1 MNQASII
8 IPTYKRADLLAQVF
22 ESLIFQDNIFE
33 ILVIDSN
40 SNDGT
45 KNLVESYNENSI
57 INIKHIDVDN
67 NVSLKRN
74 TGIEKS
80 LTNNLIFLDDDCIPD
95 DYFVKNHL
103 DALSNNPD
111 DLNCGDVFFPEELV
125 LTSNYIRYKNSRH
138 VSYRYKGLND
148 KVLDYTSIVTMNMSM
163 KKDDIIKNNL
173 LFNEDFIGYGMEDNE
188 FGFQIMNAGLIIN
201 TCPASIEHMEQ
212 NDPFLFTSKIY
223 HTARDGVYRF
233 KILNKNAAL
242 SLRYSYYFERD
253 YPYKNLATAYFVK
266 FLRLFFVVPIA
277 KKILRILYYFD
288 SYKALYFPFLY
299 KYIFACYYNSGVK
312 NRALAYSS
320 VDEVSKSWYLDKK

>member
-1 MNQASII
+1 MNKVSII
-8 IPTYKRADLLAQVF
+8 IPTYKRVDLLRKILT
-22 ESLIFQDNIFE
+22 ELIYQEHILE
-33 ILVIDSN
+33 ILVVDSD

-45 KNLVESYNENSI
+45 KELVNSFNNKSDI
-57 INIKHIDVDN
+57 LIQHFDVDN

-74 TGIEKS
+74 TGIKKAS
-80 LTNNLIFLDDDCIPD
+80 ANYLIFMDDDCIPRKS
-95 DYFVKNHL
+95 FVEDHIESL
-103 DALSNNPD
+103 DSNENSV
-111 DLNCGDVFFPEELV
+111 NCGNIFFPASRV
-125 LTSNYIRYKNSRH
+125 KSSNYIRYKNSRH